1 MTFQLRGG
9 RSELRW
15 SKDLDARRLCSIRQ
29 NLLALNPIWCG
40 SDRTDHDI
48 DTLKCRREG
57 GPVVIID
64 GGEPGTLCDPF
75 RVRRTWILEVRE
87 YKSGSQRRLHG
98 RREIRTGDRETMVI
112 EDTVPMTFNLNSSVT
127 TKFPTFPAP
136 ITAKERKTI
145 SSFAGGRRDSQDG
158 DYVLPMGAAQ
168 LQVAYSTLS
177 AHESGK
183 YRVSFHEIGSA
194 WNGGG
199 YPTSASKSSRY

>member
-29 NLLALNPIWCG
+29 SLLALNPIWCG

-48 DTLKCRREG
+48 DTLKGRREG

-64 GGEPGTLCDPF
+64 GGEPGTLCNPF

-98 RREIRTGDRETMVI
+98 RLRDAHRRSGDDGNRRYGPDGFQPQQLRDDKTPNI
-112 EDTVPMTFNLNSSVT
+112 PSSNHS
-127 TKFPTFPAP
+127 
-136 ITAKERKTI
+136 ERMENHLVV
-145 SSFAGGRRDSQDG
+145 R
-158 DYVLPMGAAQ
+158 
-168 LQVAYSTLS
+168 
-177 AHESGK
+177 
-183 YRVSFHEIGSA
+183 GSA
-194 WNGGG
+194 KGFSRWGLRVANGGCAM
-199 YPTSASKSSRY
+199 ASCLLDAQRS